1 MGWSDPGAEVR
12 AIVQWFSDRGLE
24 LSLIERP
31 DGGWRAIVTQIDAQS
46 GQAEFTEGLSE
57 LEAAQRARRR
67 HSTRRLRGAVG
78 AIGAAAQS
86 EVGQLLIA
94 EVALSRIP
102 LVKRR
107 FPRQAVVAAGVWMLD
122 GSRRH
127 AVRELGSAGA
137 DWLGIHARERARPEL
152 RRLSQSN
159 VVRVGLPAAR
169 QIAAGGI
176 DRIAHRLSGPGGHD
190 DHDRS
195 RDS

>member
-12 AIVQWFSDRGLE
+12 AIVQWFSERGLE

-31 DGGWRAIVTQIDAQS
+31 DGGWRAIVTEFDAQS

-102 LVKRR
+102 LVKRK
-107 FPRQAVVAAGVWMLD
+107 FPRQAAVAAGVWMLD
-122 GSRRH
+122 GSRRR

-137 DWLGIHARERARPEL
+137 DWLGIQARERARPEL
-152 RRLSQSN
+152 RRLSESN

-176 DRIAHRLSGPGGHD
+176 DRIAHRLSGSD
-190 DHDRS
+190 DHDRD
-195 RDS
+195 RDP

>member
-1 MGWSDPGAEVR
+1 MGWSDPAAEVR
-12 AIVQWFSDRGLE
+12 AIVQWFSARGLE

-31 DGGWRAIVTQIDAQS
+31 DGGWRAIVTQVDAQS

-78 AIGAAAQS
+78 AVGAAAQS

-102 LVKRR
+102 LVKRK
-107 FPRQAVVAAGVWMLD
+107 FPRQAAVAAGVWMLD
-122 GSRRH
+122 GSRRR

-137 DWLGIHARERARPEL
+137 DWIGIQARERARPEL
-152 RRLSQSN
+152 RRLSESQ
-159 VVRVGLPAAR
+159 VVRVGLPVAR
-169 QIAAGGI
+169 QIASGGI
-176 DRIAHRLSGPGGHD
+176 DRIAQRLSGPD
-190 DHDRS
+190 DHDRDG
-195 RDS
+195 R